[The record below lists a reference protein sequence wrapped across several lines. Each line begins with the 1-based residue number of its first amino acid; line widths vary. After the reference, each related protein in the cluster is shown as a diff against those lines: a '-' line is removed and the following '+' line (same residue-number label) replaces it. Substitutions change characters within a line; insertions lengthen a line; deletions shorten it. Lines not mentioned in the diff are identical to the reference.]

1 MIETKSLKVYYKTPR
16 GVVRAVDNVNISVR
30 EKEIVALVG
39 ESGSGKTT
47 LGKTILGLIKPT
59 DGKILW
65 NGKEITKLKGK
76 KLKEFR
82 LKNQI
87 IYQDPFDA
95 IDIRLRVYDVVAEGI
110 RLHKLAKSK
119 QEEREMV
126 YNILK
131 SVGLSP
137 PEQFSVAYPTQLS
150 GGQLQRVAIARAIV
164 LNPDFVV
171 ADEPVSML
179 DVSIRADILNIFLNF
194 RENQGTSILMITH
207 DLATAAYVAD
217 RIYVMYLGKIV
228 EYGRTDQIVDN
239 PKHPYTQA
247 LISSIPIPEP
257 GYVIQAKL
265 SEPDSPVPENGCPLY
280 PRCPFRKEI
289 CKKEEPRLKEIEPEH
304 YVACHL
310 Y

>member
-1 MIETKSLKVYYKTPR
+1 MIETKNLKVIFKTPR
-16 GVVRAVDNVNISVR
+16 GPIKAVDNVNVAIR
-30 EKEIVALVG
+30 EKEIIALVG

-59 DGKILW
+59 EGEVIW
-65 NGKEITKLKGK
+65 NGINISELKGR
-76 KLKEFR
+76 KLNEFR

-95 IDIRLRVYDVVAEGI
+95 IDIRMRVYDVVAEGI
-110 RLHKLAKSK
+110 RLHHLAKSK
-119 QEEREMV
+119 QEEREMI

-164 LNPDFVV
+164 LNPEFLV

-179 DVSIRADILNIFLNF
+179 DVSIRADILNIFLDL
-194 RENQGTSILMITH
+194 REERGTSILMITH

-217 RIYVMYLGKIV
+217 RIYVMYLGKVI
-228 EYGRTDQIVDN
+228 EFGRVDQIVDN

-257 GYVIQAKL
+257 GYVIQTKL
-265 SEPDSPVPENGCPLY
+265 NEPDSPVPANGCPLY
-280 PRCPFRKEI
+280 PRCPFRKDI
-289 CKKEEPRLKEIEPEH
+289 CKKEEPRIKEVEPEH

>member
-1 MIETKSLKVYYKTPR
+1 MIETKDLKVYFKTPR
-16 GVVRAVDNVNISVR
+16 GVVRAVDNVTISVK

-47 LGKTILGLIKPT
+47 LGKTTLGLVKPT
-59 DGKILW
+59 SGKVLW
-65 NGKEITKLKGK
+65 NGTDITKLKGK
-76 KLKEFR
+76 ELKEFR

-95 IDIRLRVYDVVAEGI
+95 IDIRMRIYDVVAEGI
-110 RLHKLAKSK
+110 RLHKLAKDKS
-119 QEEREMV
+119 EEREMI
-126 YNILK
+126 YNVLK

-164 LNPDFVV
+164 LNPEFLV

-179 DVSIRADILNIFLNF
+179 DVSIRAEILNIFLDL
-194 RENQGTSILMITH
+194 REQKGTSILMITH
-207 DLATAAYVAD
+207 DLATASYVAD
-217 RIYVMYLGKIV
+217 KIYVMYLGKVI
-228 EYGRTDQIVDN
+228 EYGSVDQIVDN

-257 GYVIQAKL
+257 GYVIQTKL
-265 SEPDSPVPENGCPLY
+265 NEPDSEIPTNGCPLY
-280 PRCPFRKEI
+280 PRCPFRKDL
-289 CKKEEPRLKEIEPEH
+289 CKKEEPKMKEVEPEH
-304 YVACHL
+304 YVSCHL